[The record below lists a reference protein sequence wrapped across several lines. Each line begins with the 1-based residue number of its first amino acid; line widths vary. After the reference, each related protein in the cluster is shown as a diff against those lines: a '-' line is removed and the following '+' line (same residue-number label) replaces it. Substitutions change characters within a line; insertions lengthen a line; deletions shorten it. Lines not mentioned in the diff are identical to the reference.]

1 MKPPRRK
8 ALALAAVLLPKLASV
23 LVIVYGLQ
31 LVLSGTGPVNEVLLA
46 LGLIDE
52 PLMLFRNLMGVVIGE
67 TYLILPYAVLVL
79 VVGLSRIDPALTVAA
94 RGLGATSWQ
103 AFRRVTWPLSL
114 PALAA
119 AGQLSLI
126 WALAALLGP
135 MLLGSPQETTLAVEV
150 QRQALENNRWPRGAA
165 TAVLLLLTLGVCLAI
180 YALPLRWTWRNT
192 A

>member
-1 MKPPRRK
+1 
-8 ALALAAVLLPKLASV
+8 AVLLPKLASV

-31 LVLSGTGPVNEVLLA
+31 LVLSGTGPVNEGLLA
-46 LGLIDE
+46 LGLIDV
-52 PLMLFRNLMGVVIGE
+52 PLMLFRNLTGVVIGE

-79 VVGLSRIDPALTVAA
+79 VVGLSRIDPALTAAA
-94 RGLGATSWQ
+94 RGLGATPWQ

-135 MLLGSPQETTLAVEV
+135 MLLGSPQEMTLAVEV
-150 QRQALENNRWPRGAA
+150 QRQALENNNWPRGAA
-165 TAVLLLLTLGVCLAI
+165 TAVL
-180 YALPLRWTWRNT
+180 
-192 A
+192 